1 MAYILYSEFQNIA
14 KYFTQL
20 MYEDIMQATFF
31 ILNSIMNI
39 VLQMSL
45 AFVFIAA
52 FDYLYQW
59 WEYERNIKMSKQE
72 IKDEYKQM
80 EGDPQ
85 IKGQIKDRQR
95 RMAQQ
100 RMMQKVPTADVI
112 VRNPTHFAIA
122 LKYDIEKNSA
132 PVVVAKGQDY
142 TALKIIEI
150 AEQYHIPMTE
160 NKPLARALYSAV
172 EVNREIPPDYYVVL
186 AEIMAW
192 VYSLKKEDKKD

>member
-1 MAYILYSEFQNIA
+1 MPRRYSEFQKIVV
-14 KYFTQL
+14 YFTQL
-20 MYEDIMQATFF
+20 MYEDVMQATSF
-31 ILNSIMNI
+31 ILNSIMDI
-39 VLQMSL
+39 VIQISL
-45 AFVFIAA
+45 AFAVIAA

-59 WEYERNIKMSKQE
+59 WEYERNIKMTKQE
-72 IKDEYKQM
+72 IKDEYKQI
-80 EGDPQ
+80 EGDPM

-112 VRNPTHFAIA
+112 IRNPTHFAVA
-122 LKYDIEKNSA
+122 LKYDAEKNGA

-142 TALKIIEI
+142 VALKIIEI

-160 NKPLARALYSAV
+160 NKPLARALYSSV
-172 EVNREIPPDYYVVL
+172 KVGREIPPEFYVVL

-192 VYSLKKEDKKD
+192 VYSLKKGG